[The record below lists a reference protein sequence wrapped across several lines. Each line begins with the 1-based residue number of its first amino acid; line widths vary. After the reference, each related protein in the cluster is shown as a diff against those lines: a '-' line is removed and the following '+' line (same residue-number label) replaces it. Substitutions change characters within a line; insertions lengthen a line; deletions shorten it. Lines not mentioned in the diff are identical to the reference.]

1 MKAKLI
7 STILISL
14 LIGLTVQAVTKLE
27 KIKVKGQCDMCENRI
42 ETTVKSLDGVGS
54 AQWDKS
60 TKSLTVSYDDKKT
73 DMQKIQTSI
82 AMAGHDTEMFS
93 ASESGYYKLPGC
105 CQYKRD
111 ENRKKN
117 NHHGTS
123 GSVSKKVEKT
133 GACCDNK

>member
-1 MKAKLI
+1 MKTKLI
-7 STILISL
+7 STIAISL
-14 LIGLTVQAVTKLE
+14 FIGCTVQAANKSE

-42 ETTVKSLDGVGS
+42 EKAIESLDGVNS

-60 TKSLTVSYDDKKT
+60 NKSLTVSYDDKKT
-73 DMQKIQTSI
+73 TMQKIHTSI

-93 ASESGYYKLPGC
+93 ASESGYNKLPGC

-111 ENRKKN
+111 IKRKN
-117 NHHGTS
+117 YHGATES
-123 GSVSKKVEKT
+123 AYRKIEKS

>member
-1 MKAKLI
+1 MKTKLI
-7 STILISL
+7 STIVIFLF
-14 LIGLTVQAVTKLE
+14 IGFTVKAENKLE
-27 KIKVKGQCDMCENRI
+27 KIKVEGQCDMCENRI
-42 ETTVKSLDGVGS
+42 ETAVKSLDGVNS

-60 TKSLTVSYDDKKT
+60 NKSLTVSYDDKKT
-73 DMQKIQTSI
+73 TSQKIQTSI

-93 ASESGYYKLPGC
+93 ASESGYNKLPGC

-117 NHHGTS
+117 NHGISES
-123 GSVSKKVEKT
+123 GYKKVEKP